1 MQKINFMINRFLE
14 QNIRTKQLKPK
25 AIIIM
30 GSRQV
35 GKTTLL
41 KTMYPENEDCI
52 WFYGDDSDTQALFSN
67 INSTRLR
74 SIIGQHKT
82 IVIDEAQRIK
92 DIGLK
97 MKIITDQMP
106 DIQLVATGSSSFEL
120 SNQLN
125 EPLTGRKWE
134 YQMFPLSFGEMVEHH
149 GLQTELRMLPQ
160 RMVYGYYP
168 EVVTST
174 GIEKQIL
181 KQLSDSYLYRDLL
194 SLGSIKKPEKLTLL
208 LQALAYQI
216 GSQVSYNEL
225 AKTIGLDSKTV
236 ETYIQLLEK
245 SYVIYRLRAFSRNGR
260 SELKNSRKIYFYD
273 NGIRNALISNF
284 SPIEN
289 RIDVGA
295 LWENFIITERIKKLN
310 LQDIWCNY
318 YFWRTKEQKEID
330 FIEEKDG
337 LLSAFEFK
345 YNERQKTKLPST
357 FASTYPTATF
367 DVISPSNIEDFL
379 L

>member
-1 MQKINFMINRFLE
+1 MIERSLKKIIQE
-14 QNIRTKQLKPK
+14 SQRTHK

-41 KTMYPENEDCI
+41 KQLFPENDKCI
-52 WFYGDDSDTQALFSN
+52 WFYGDDFDTQQIFTQ

-74 SIIGQHKT
+74 SIIGQNRT

-97 MKIITDQMP
+97 MKIITDQMT

-120 SNQLN
+120 ANLVN

-134 YQMFPLSFGEMVEHH
+134 YQMYPLSFAEMVQHH
-149 GLQTELRMLPQ
+149 GLQNELRLLPQ
-160 RMVYGYYP
+160 RLVYGYYP
-168 EVVTST
+168 EVVTSA
-174 GIEKQIL
+174 GLEKQIL
-181 KQLSDSYLYRDLL
+181 KFLSDSYLYKDLL
-194 SLGSIKKPEKLTLL
+194 SLGSIKKPEKLVLL
-208 LQALAYQI
+208 LQALAYQV
-216 GSQVSYNEL
+216 GSQVSYNEI
-225 AKTIGLDSKTV
+225 ANTIGLDSKTV

-245 SYVIYRLRAFSRNGR
+245 SYVIFRLRAFSRNGR
-260 SELKNSRKIYFYD
+260 NELKNSRKIYFYD

-284 SPIEN
+284 SPIET
-289 RIDVGA
+289 RMDTGA
-295 LWENFIITERIKKLN
+295 LWENFAISERMKKIEY
-310 LQDIWCNY
+310 QGIWCNK

-330 FIEEKDG
+330 YIEEQDG
-337 LLSAFEFK
+337 VLSTYEFK
-345 YNERQKTKLPST
+345 YNERKKTKFPSA
-357 FASTYPTATF
+357 FAKYYSSALYE
-367 DVISPSNIEDFL
+367 VISPENIETFL